1 MKTITIVFLLMTI
14 HIGVHSQDLDGYTHW
29 DDHTDTTVI
38 VPEPSST
45 YTICPVENRTV
56 QHNISGDSHIIV
68 NGKLMTRNEYLYLL
82 NSGHFTYNTPFH
94 HRKRWPY
101 GQ

>member
-1 MKTITIVFLLMTI
+1 MRKIAIVILLMTI
-14 HIGVHSQDLDGYTHW
+14 HTRVHSQDLVGYSHW

-38 VPEPSST
+38 VLDPSSA
-45 YTICPVENRTV
+45 YTLYPVENRTV
-56 QHNISGDSHIIV
+56 QHDITGDSHIIV